1 MLTGTRQVR
10 FMKYTM
16 SKMEA
21 AKFCVIKKTLYLSN
35 EIQILAT
42 REELLVLKES
52 ALIPR
57 ELHRPWEEINLT
69 LIRILTMITKM

>member
-21 AKFCVIKKTLYLSN
+21 AKFYVIKTTLYLSN
-35 EIQILAT
+35 VIQILAT

-52 ALIPR
+52 A
-57 ELHRPWEEINLT
+57 
-69 LIRILTMITKM
+69 